1 MESKDSTT
9 AMEQTFRTLTIS
21 DNNSQSESLP
31 TSFPRFPDLPAEIR
45 LQIWAYAILNLPGR
59 IIPIQDISGKPRTPA
74 YFTCRHPHPLISTV
88 SSEARTAVIETLGPL
103 FIPGNNHTFIAAN
116 LSKDILMLGPNF
128 YPKALKRLI
137 KAIGEDRVRQL
148 RNIAIETEIGPGRS
162 EWGNLIFDGG
172 FHTRSNLLRIYNAF
186 PELETLSVVPH
197 EDYTDGSAEYR
208 GELRFVEGKGWNEWP
223 SKFLREFVR
232 WAKKPFEQK
241 LWETHGRRAAQF
253 AHHPLGPEVKF
264 VQLGIVGGEVKR
276 CWDPVKRVLY
286 WGLEDL
292 NTVET
297 PKPCVEEEGKMYLG
311 PVRRIKL
318 PDSMNTY

>member
-1 MESKDSTT
+1 MESKDSIT
-9 AMEQTFRTLTIS
+9 AMEQTFEALTIS
-21 DNNSQSESLP
+21 NNSQSESLL
-31 TSFPRFPDLPAEIR
+31 TSFPHFPELPTEVR
-45 LQIWAYAILNLPGR
+45 LHVWAYAILNLPGR
-59 IIPIQDISGKPRTPA
+59 IIPIKDISGKPRTPG

-88 SSEARTAVIETLGPL
+88 SSEARTVVIETLGPL
-103 FIPGNNHTFIAAN
+103 FIPGHKHVFIAAN

-128 YPKALKRLI
+128 YPKALKRFI
-137 KAIGEDRVRQL
+137 KAIGEDRARQL
-148 RNIAIETEIGPGRS
+148 KNIAVETEIRPSRTA
-162 EWGNLIFDGG
+162 WGNLDFDGG
-172 FHTRSNLLRIYNAF
+172 LHTKDILRIYEAF

-197 EDYTDGSAEYR
+197 ENYNDGSVEYR
-208 GELRFVEGKGWNEWP
+208 GELRFIEGKEWDEWP
-223 SKFLREFVR
+223 SRFLREFVR

-241 LWETHGRRAAQF
+241 LWETYGRGAAQF
-253 AHHPLGPEVKF
+253 AHHPSGPEVKF

-276 CWDPVKRVLY
+276 CWDPVKRVCY

-297 PKPCVEEEGKMYLG
+297 PKLCVEEKGKMYLG